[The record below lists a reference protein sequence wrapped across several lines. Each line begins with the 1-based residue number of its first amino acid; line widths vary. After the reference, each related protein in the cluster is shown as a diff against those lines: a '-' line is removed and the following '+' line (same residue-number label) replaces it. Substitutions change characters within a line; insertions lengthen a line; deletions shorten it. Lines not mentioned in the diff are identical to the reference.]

1 MEIENTSVSENE
13 VIEEE
18 VIENEE
24 TEQEDSQEETI
35 EESVEESAPDSPE
48 DILGDEEST
57 ENIVDD
63 AETVPGIE
71 GSDNSSAIV
80 DDTETVSGSD
90 IGLDVSGLGAS
101 DTESVSGGD
110 VYYITEV
117 PEEPPIWEKPMKD
130 YTVLDGLFLIFLVV
144 CFFVGYWC
152 AFWKER

>member
-18 VIENEE
+18 VTGNEENE
-24 TEQEDSQEETI
+24 QEETI
-35 EESVEESAPDSPE
+35 EEPVEETVTDSPE
-48 DILGDEEST
+48 DILGDEESE

-71 GSDNSSAIV
+71 DSDTSSAIV
-80 DDTETVSGSD
+80 EDTETVSDSD
-90 IGLDVSGLGAS
+90 IGVDVSAHE
-101 DTESVSGGD
+101 DPDAESVSGGD

-130 YTVLDGLFLIFLVV
+130 YSVVDAVLVTFLVLV
-144 CFFVGYWC
+144 VFVYLWF
-152 AFWKER
+152 AIKEKG